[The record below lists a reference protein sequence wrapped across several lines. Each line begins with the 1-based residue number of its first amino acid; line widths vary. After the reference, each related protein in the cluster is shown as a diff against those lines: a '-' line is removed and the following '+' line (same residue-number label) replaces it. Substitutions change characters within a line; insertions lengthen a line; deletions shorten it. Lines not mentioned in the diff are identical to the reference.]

1 MGDDAD
7 LRLAW
12 AMRRTQWTP
21 AQAEV
26 VVHALA
32 DAARD
37 ACAAH
42 FPASEGYET
51 RATELHGMVEG
62 VRVCVSKGEFSAV
75 VSTQCYLEP
84 GAAGPQTREVAL
96 RQVAALR
103 QSGPSIVPSFRF
115 LEVARP
121 ALVVLGGSVL
131 LFALISALTPSSL
144 SGYFRLSLWMSF
156 MIMMAPAVAWMLG
169 ARSTTQM
176 EALDAARCAFIH
188 DARALADHESRWRR
202 LLRTMHDQQ
211 ALVMQQRALP
221 FRRG

>member
-1 MGDDAD
+1 MGHGAKMTV
-7 LRLAW
+7 AW
-12 AMRRTQWTP
+12 AMRRSQWTP
-21 AQAEV
+21 AQAEHF
-26 VVHALA
+26 VHALA
-32 DAARD
+32 DAALD
-37 ACAAH
+37 ACAVH

-51 RATELHGMVEG
+51 RATSLHGMVEG

-84 GAAGPQTREVAL
+84 GPAGPQTRELAL

-103 QSGPSIVPSFRF
+103 PFEPHEVPTLRVVG
-115 LEVARP
+115 LARP
-121 ALVVLGGSVL
+121 VLLLLGASVL
-131 LFALISALTPSSL
+131 LFALISSLTAAGL
-144 SGYFRLSLWMSF
+144 GGFFRLSLWMSF

-176 EALDAARCAFIH
+176 EALDAARCAFIRETH
-188 DARALADHESRWRR
+188 AIAEHESRWRR
-202 LLRTMHDQQ
+202 LLRNMHDRQ